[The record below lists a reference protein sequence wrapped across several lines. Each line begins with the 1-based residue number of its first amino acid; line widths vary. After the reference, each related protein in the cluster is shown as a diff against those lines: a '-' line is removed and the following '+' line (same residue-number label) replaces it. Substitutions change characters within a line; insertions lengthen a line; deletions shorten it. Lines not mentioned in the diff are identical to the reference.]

1 MTLVIENISKKIQQ
15 QDILKNVSFE
25 LNTGEI
31 VGLVGR
37 NGSGKTTLF
46 DTIAGELLPDFGR
59 IGLDGLDYIKTIRLH
74 EQLFYVDMPENWL
87 RYYSPRKIK
96 AILKL
101 AYPNFDEQWY
111 DAEIKRFGLNNS
123 KRIRT
128 YSKGMRAL
136 FMIIVSF
143 ASRAQYVF
151 LDEPLDG
158 LDVLIRDQVK
168 QLIVN
173 QVTSHQTTV
182 LIASHNLVDL
192 DTLVDR
198 VLLLKNHTIDRTFAI
213 EENKNIRKY
222 QLAYS
227 GEVLP
232 TFLRDS
238 GTIIAQTGHV
248 VTIVF
253 NDFTE
258 TLGIK
263 LAGQDFKFIEELP
276 IGSEDVF
283 RASFA
288 EEAHV
293 WQQELEGT
301 K

>member
-1 MTLVIENISKKIQQ
+1 MTLVVENISKKIQK
-15 QDILKNVSFE
+15 QDVLKNVSFE
-25 LNTGEI
+25 LQQGEI

-37 NGSGKTTLF
+37 NGSGKTTLC
-46 DTIAGELLPDFGR
+46 DTISGELLPDFGR
-59 IGLDGLDYIKTIRLH
+59 IGLDGLDYMKTIALH
-74 EQLFYVDMPENWL
+74 DQLFYVDMPENWL
-87 RYYSPRKIK
+87 SYYSPKKVK
-96 AILKL
+96 AILKA
-101 AYPNFDEQWY
+101 AYRHFDDAWY
-111 DAEIKRFGLNNS
+111 DAEIKRFGLNNN

-136 FMIIVSF
+136 FVIIASF
-143 ASRAQYVF
+143 ASRARYVL

-168 QLIVN
+168 QLIVD
-173 QVTSHQTTV
+173 QVTAHQTTV

-222 QLAYS
+222 QLAFA
-227 GEVLP
+227 GDELP
-232 TFLRDS
+232 RFLRDS
-238 GTIIAQTGHV
+238 GTIIAQTGHI

-258 TLGIK
+258 EIGIR
-263 LAGQDFKFIEELP
+263 LAGQDFKFVEELP
-276 IGSEDVF
+276 VGSEDIF

-288 EEAHV
+288 EEAYA
-293 WQQELEGT
+293 WQQELEVAE
-301 K
+301 